1 MERREFLKNASIG
14 AAAGAAAVMSAP
26 ALAQNLPQVNWRLT
40 SSFPKSLD
48 TIFGGAETI
57 AKRVAQL
64 SGGKFN
70 IRVFA
75 PGEIVPGG
83 QAAADAVQNGTVEA
97 CHTCSFYSVGK
108 DKTFA
113 FGTAVPFGMNF
124 RSMNAWIY
132 NGGGQKVLNDFY
144 AEFNIVKFAAG
155 NTGTQMAGWF
165 RKEIKSLAD
174 VKGLKMRISGLG
186 GEVMARIGAVPQ
198 MVPGP
203 DIYPALEKGTIDATE
218 WIGPYDDEKLGFN
231 KVAKYYYYPG
241 FWESGPVIS
250 LFINK
255 AAWDKLPKEYQHMI
269 EVASY
274 EANITMM
281 ADYDHKNPIAL
292 SKLLAGGTKVARLPD
307 DVMNAAY
314 KAAQELYAEECA
326 KNPKFKKVHDHF
338 FAYRKSQLPWLST
351 AEMTLDRFM
360 MANLK

>member
-14 AAAGAAAVMSAP
+14 AAAGVAATISAP
-26 ALAQNLPQVNWRLT
+26 ALAQSLPQVNWRLT

-48 TIFGGAETI
+48 TIFGGAETV
-57 AKRVAQL
+57 AKRVEAL
-64 SGGKFN
+64 SGGKFK

-83 QAAADAVQNGTVEA
+83 AAAADAVQQGTVEA

-124 RSMNAWIY
+124 RSMNAWLY
-132 NGGGQKVLNDFY
+132 FGGGLKVLNDFY
-144 AEFNIVKFAAG
+144 AEFNLVKFVAG

-174 VKGLKMRISGLG
+174 LKGLKMRISGLG
-186 GEVMARIGAVPQ
+186 GEVMSRIGCVPQ

-203 DIYPALEKGTIDATE
+203 DIYPSLEKGTIDATE

-250 LFINK
+250 LFVNK
-255 AAWDKLPKEYQHMI
+255 AAWDKLPKEYQGMI
-269 EVASY
+269 ETASY
-274 EANITMM
+274 EANVIMM
-281 ADYDHKNPIAL
+281 AKYDYQNPIAL
-292 SKLLAGGTKVARLPD
+292 SKLLASGTKVARLPD
-307 DVMNAAY
+307 DVMAAAF
-314 KAAQELYAEECA
+314 KAAQDLYAEETA
-326 KNPKFKKVHDHF
+326 KNPKFKKVYDHF
-338 FAYRKSQLPWLST
+338 MAFRKSQLAWLGT
-351 AEMTLDRFM
+351 AEMALDRFM
-360 MANLK
+360 MANNK